1 MSISVPPD
9 LVESLSRELTLAVDA
24 DGTVAWADARARG
37 LLGDTVARLRDAAA
51 PGTEEKVDRLV
62 AAATRAPTPQP
73 WEAVLIADG
82 QPVTVAFRGA
92 PRGDGGAVLVGSL
105 LPRDYG
111 ALLGDMGRT
120 MSELS
125 SLYRETERQQRELLR
140 LNREL
145 DESGRGLRALYGE
158 LDVQADALR
167 NASEVKSRFIANVSH
182 ELRTPIN
189 SILGLT
195 QLLLGHSDGPLTRE
209 QERQV
214 GFIRQSA
221 DVLAELV
228 GDVLDLSK
236 IEAGKS
242 ALRLAAFDV
251 ESAFAALRGMLR
263 PLQGSADVALVFE
276 PLAPDVPT
284 LETDEGKLSQVLRN
298 LVSNALKFTERGE
311 VRVSARANGDGTVTF
326 AVADTGVGIPA
337 EDIDRVFEEFTQLDG
352 PLQRRVKGTGLGL
365 ALSQR
370 LAGALGG
377 RITAASVV
385 GRGSVFSFTIPAVH
399 PDVTALAALSADGL
413 AIDPGRAPVLVVE
426 DDAQTLFLY
435 EKYLA
440 DSGFQVVPAR
450 GVDEARRVMQRL
462 RPAAVVLDVML
473 EGETSW
479 AFLTALKSDPET
491 RDIPALVVT
500 VMDRENKA
508 RALGADEFFVKP
520 MQRDWLLK
528 KLQAMAA
535 ARGPVERVLVIDD
548 DEVARYLVRRLLADT
563 RYAVLEAAD
572 GREGVRMAREE
583 RPDVIVLD
591 FVLPSMTAF
600 EVLDDLKC
608 DPRTRT
614 IPVIVST
621 SKTLDS
627 DERERLAADTAAILS
642 KAQLSREVA
651 IARIREA
658 LDKAVPG
665 SRVAPPAAAGGAT
678 GPAARAR

>member
-1 MSISVPPD
+1 MTTPASPE
-9 LVESLSRELTLAVDA
+9 LVASLSRELTLVVAP
-24 DGTVAWADARARG
+24 DGTVVWADDRAHRLFG
-37 LLGDTVARLRDAAA
+37 TPPARLRDAAA
-51 PGTEEKVDRLV
+51 PGTEAKVDRLLAAAA
-62 AAATRAPTPQP
+62 AAATADL
-73 WEAVLIADG
+73 WEAVLVVNGA
-82 QPVTVAFRGA
+82 PVTVAFRGA
-92 PRGDGGAVLVGSL
+92 PHEGGGSVLVGSL
-105 LPRDYG
+105 MPHDYG
-111 ALLGDMGRT
+111 ALLSEMGGT
-120 MSELS
+120 MNELS
-125 SLYRETERQQRELLR
+125 ALYRETERQQRDLLR

-158 LDVQADALR
+158 LDVQADELR

-195 QLLLGHSDGPLTRE
+195 QLLLANSDGPLTRE

-214 GFIRQSA
+214 GFIRRSA

-242 ALRLAAFDV
+242 ALRPVTFDV
-251 ESAFAALRGMLR
+251 EATFGTLRGMLR
-263 PLQGSADVALVFE
+263 PLQQSPDVALEFE
-276 PLAPDVPT
+276 PLAPGFPT
-284 LETDEGKLSQVLRN
+284 LETDEGKLAQILRN
-298 LVSNALKFTERGE
+298 LVSNALKFTERGA
-311 VRVSARANGDGTVTF
+311 VRVSARADGDGTVTF
-326 AVADTGVGIPA
+326 AVADSGIGIPP
-337 EDIDRVFEEFTQLDG
+337 ESIERVFEEFTQLDN
-352 PLQRRVKGTGLGL
+352 PIQRRVKGTGLGL
-365 ALSQR
+365 SLSRR
-370 LAGALGG
+370 LAAMLGG
-377 RITAASVV
+377 RLTVASAV
-385 GRGSVFSFTIPAVH
+385 GRGSVFSLTIPAVH
-399 PDVTALAALSADGL
+399 PDVTDLAALEAEGL
-413 AIDPGRAPVLVVE
+413 EIDPARSPVLVVE

-435 EKYLA
+435 ERYLA

-450 GVDEARRVMQRL
+450 GVDDARRVMQRI

-479 AFLTALKSDPET
+479 AFLSELKSSPET

-520 MQRDWLLK
+520 MQRDWLLR
-528 KLQAMAA
+528 KLQSLAA

-572 GREGVRMAREE
+572 GREGVRVAREE

-627 DERERLAADTAAILS
+627 NERARLAADTAAILS

-665 SRVAPPAAAGGAT
+665 ARLPAGAGGGQA
-678 GPAARAR
+678 GRAR